1 MLKYSREQF
10 EKMVNRALEKLPGKV
25 KKRIENVAVC
35 LEDLPTR
42 EQLEETGSRRGDIL
56 LGLFEG
62 VSETAWGKGF
72 GNVLPN
78 KITIFQKNIERFAD
92 TPEEVEREVR
102 ATVNHEIAH
111 HFGWSDREIA
121 EKKRARGLRAKRRS
135 L

>member
-1 MLKYSREQF
+1 MSKYSREQF
-10 EKMVNRALEKLPGKV
+10 EKMVTRALEKLPERV

-35 LEDLPTR
+35 VENQPTR
-42 EQLEETGSRRGDIL
+42 EQLEETGSRRGDVL

-72 GNVLPN
+72 GNILPN

-102 ATVNHEIAH
+102 TTVRHEIAH
-111 HFGWSDREIA
+111 HFGWSDGEI
-121 EKKRARGLRAKRRS
+121 EERKIL
-135 L
+135 

>member
-1 MLKYSREQF
+1 MSKYSREQF
-10 EKMVNRALEKLPGKV
+10 EKMVTRALEKLPERV

-35 LEDLPTR
+35 VENQPTR
-42 EQLEETGSRRGDIL
+42 EQLEETGSRRGDVL

-72 GNVLPN
+72 GNILPN

-102 ATVNHEIAH
+102 TTVRHEIAH
-111 HFGWSDREIA
+111 HFGWSDREI
-121 EKKRARGLRAKRRS
+121 EERKIL
-135 L
+135 

>member
-1 MLKYSREQF
+1 MSKYSREQF
-10 EKMVNRALEKLPGKV
+10 EKMVTRALEKLPEKV

-35 LEDLPTR
+35 VENQPTR
-42 EQLEETGSRRGDIL
+42 EQLEETGSRRGDVL

-72 GNVLPN
+72 GNILPN

-102 ATVNHEIAH
+102 TTVRHEIAH
-111 HFGWSDREIA
+111 HFGWSDGEI
-121 EKKRARGLRAKRRS
+121 EERKIL
-135 L
+135 